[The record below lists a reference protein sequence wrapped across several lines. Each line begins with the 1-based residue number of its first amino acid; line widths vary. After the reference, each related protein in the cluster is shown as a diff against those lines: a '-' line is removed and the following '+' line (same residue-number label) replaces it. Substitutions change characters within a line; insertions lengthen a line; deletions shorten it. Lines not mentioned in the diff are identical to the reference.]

1 MTENVIIFLIGIGI
15 GVVVGGGVVW
25 ILAGRKARK
34 IEEETR
40 KQLERTEKERKEEER
55 CAAQSKGL
63 EEYNQKLAER
73 KEKLKSQ
80 ILQLFDDKK
89 QVTNSDVG
97 EALNIPSR
105 SAVRYLEE
113 LEQEG
118 KIRQVGDIG
127 RGVRYETA

>member
-1 MTENVIIFLIGIGI
+1 MIENVIIFVV

-25 ILAGRKARK
+25 VLVGRKARK
-34 IEEETR
+34 LQEEMRT
-40 KQLERTEKERKEEER
+40 QLERTEKEREEEER

-73 KEKLKSQ
+73 KEKLKSR
-80 ILQLFDDKK
+80 ILQLFDHAKEI
-89 QVTNSDVG
+89 TNSDVG

>member
-1 MTENVIIFLIGIGI
+1 MTENVIIFVI

-25 ILAGRKARK
+25 VLIGRNARK

-40 KQLERTEKERKEEER
+40 KQLERTEKEREEEER

-73 KEKLKSQ
+73 KEKLKSR
-80 ILQLFDDKK
+80 ILQLFDHAKEI
-89 QVTNSDVG
+89 TNSDVG

>member
-1 MTENVIIFLIGIGI
+1 MIENVIIFVV

-25 ILAGRKARK
+25 VLVGRKARK

-40 KQLERTEKERKEEER
+40 KQLERTEKEREEEER
-55 CAAQSKGL
+55 CAAQSRGL

-73 KEKLKSQ
+73 KEKLKSR
-80 ILQLFDDKK
+80 ILQLFDHAKEI
-89 QVTNSDVG
+89 TNSDVG
-97 EALNIPSR
+97 EALDIPSR

>member
-1 MTENVIIFLIGIGI
+1 MENVIIFVV

-25 ILAGRKARK
+25 VLAGRKARK

-40 KQLERTEKERKEEER
+40 KQLERTEKEREEEER
-55 CAAQSKGL
+55 CLAQSRGL

-73 KEKLKSQ
+73 KEKLKSR
-80 ILQLFDDKK
+80 IFQLFDHAKEI
-89 QVTNSDVG
+89 TNSDVG

>member
-1 MTENVIIFLIGIGI
+1 MENVIIFVI

-25 ILAGRKARK
+25 VLVGRKARK

-40 KQLERTEKERKEEER
+40 KQLERTEKEREEEER
-55 CAAQSKGL
+55 CAAQSRGL

-73 KEKLKSQ
+73 KEKLKSR
-80 ILQLFDDKK
+80 ILQLFDHAKEI
-89 QVTNSDVG
+89 TNSDVG
-97 EALNIPSR
+97 EALDIPSR

-127 RGVRYETA
+127 RGVRYETV

>member
-1 MTENVIIFLIGIGI
+1 MENVIIFVV

-25 ILAGRKARK
+25 VLAGRKARK

-40 KQLERTEKERKEEER
+40 KQLERTEKEREEEER
-55 CAAQSKGL
+55 CLAQSKGL

-73 KEKLKSQ
+73 KEKLKSR
-80 ILQLFDDKK
+80 IFQLFDHAKEI
-89 QVTNSDVG
+89 TNSDVG

>member
-1 MTENVIIFLIGIGI
+1 MENVIIFVVGI
-15 GVVVGGGVVW
+15 VVGGGVIWV
-25 ILAGRKARK
+25 LVGRKARK

-40 KQLERTEKERKEEER
+40 KQLERTEKEREEEER

-73 KEKLKSQ
+73 KEKLKAR
-80 ILQLFDDKK
+80 ILQLFDHAKEI
-89 QVTNSDVG
+89 TNSDVG

>member
-1 MTENVIIFLIGIGI
+1 MVILKYHHIDM
-15 GVVVGGGVVW
+15 
-25 ILAGRKARK
+25 ARKK

-40 KQLERTEKERKEEER
+40 KQLERTEKEREEEER
-55 CAAQSKGL
+55 CAAQSRGL

-80 ILQLFDDKK
+80 ILQLFDHAKEI
-89 QVTNSDVG
+89 TNSDVG

-113 LEQEG
+113 LEQED